1 MGVGGGLRL
10 ALFRFDRRGRY
21 GYLGVGGGPGGG
33 MAHIQRLIWVAFG
46 VVFVAFPMLASS
58 AEQYRTNAHDAT
70 IAGSALAS
78 CQAWAAISGYDG
90 PYLAGIWEN
99 PSGNP
104 ETWFHSGFLC
114 RSTAYP
120 SASFVIAV
128 RGVQQCPNGRD
139 SATGVCLECPDG
151 QELNGSG
158 QCVPICEAPKF
169 TNWLGVCVD
178 PCPAAGTDPA
188 RLNVNGGNPVCS
200 GGCEK
205 RATRCALRIDV
216 GGIQTG
222 SLKICD
228 YVSSGNQCDWSG
240 ERAGEDEGPDLPDP
254 EPDPQSDPCPSGQQR
269 GKYNGQD
276 ICVKTGDT
284 TDVKKDETDTTET
297 TNPDGSKTT
306 TETRTETRI
315 EYNSTTNTT
324 TTTTTTTTTNTIRDS
339 SGNVTDTN
347 TTITVGQKQT
357 NGNNVD
363 TEDNAGG
370 GGGDE
375 AGGVFA
381 GTCGLE
387 PYCEGDAIQCAIA
400 AATFKS
406 QCALV
411 VAPDVMSEWQQIV
424 EFDGT
429 QEGAGLDRKTI
440 DVPQTLNVTMTGGGV
455 GLVDQSFV
463 VAGKTIVLPFSWINP
478 YLDMFGA
485 AMLAIAWI
493 MAFGIIR
500 SAI

>member
-1 MGVGGGLRL
+1 
-10 ALFRFDRRGRY
+10 
-21 GYLGVGGGPGGG
+21 
-33 MAHIQRLIWVAFG
+33 MAYIQRLIFG
-46 VVFVAFPMLASS
+46 IAVLLACNLVYADYRLGNIYGQTGSWS
-58 AEQYRTNAHDAT
+58 AECSQVIDAQAAAMVGKQAPTPLQLQSLLQTLLPANINCNTGAFLQWVSVTETQASVQYKDAR
-70 IAGSALAS
+70 AGSNFTRL
-78 CQAWAAISGYDG
+78 
-90 PYLAGIWEN
+90 
-99 PSGNP
+99 
-104 ETWFHSGFLC
+104 
-114 RSTAYP
+114 
-120 SASFVIAV
+120 V
-128 RGVQQCPNGRD
+128 RWSV
-139 SATGVCLECPDG
+139 TGVPSCPDAEPWNPQTG
-151 QELNGSG
+151 LCE
-158 QCVPICEAPKF
+158 VPPPPECEAPKF
-169 TNWLGVCVD
+169 VNWLGVCVD
-178 PCPAAGTDPA
+178 PCPAAGTDPV

-205 RATRCALRIDV
+205 RATKCSLRIQV
-216 GGIQTG
+216 GGIQAG
-222 SLKICD
+222 SLKVCD
-228 YVSSGNQCDWSG
+228 YVSSGNECDWSG
-240 ERAGEDEGPDLPDP
+240 ERAGENDGSEPPDP
-254 EPDPQSDPCPSGQQR
+254 EPDPQPDPCPAGQQR
-269 GKYNGQD
+269 GQYNGQD

-284 TDVKKDETDTTET
+284 TDVKKEETDTQET

-363 TEDNAGG
+363 AEDSGG
-370 GGGDE
+370 GGGGGGGEDG
-375 AGGVFA
+375 GGVFA
-381 GTCGLE
+381 GTCGVE

-463 VAGKTIVLPFSWINP
+463 VLGKTIVLPFSWINP

>member
-1 MGVGGGLRL
+1 
-10 ALFRFDRRGRY
+10 
-21 GYLGVGGGPGGG
+21 
-33 MAHIQRLIWVAFG
+33 MADIQRLIVAA
-46 VVFVAFPMLASS
+46 V
-58 AEQYRTNAHDAT
+58 
-70 IAGSALAS
+70 IALVSWGALADYQTVGPVTAEGS
-78 CQAWAAISGYDG
+78 YAFTECNAEALVWGQQFIGYRAASAPALADKIAPQAANFVCSRGLTFPVAAVANTTLDRIRISFNRGGSWAYVYIKYAVAPECETGNYD
-90 PYLAGIWEN
+90 PI
-99 PSGNP
+99 
-104 ETWFHSGFLC
+104 
-114 RSTAYP
+114 
-120 SASFVIAV
+120 
-128 RGVQQCPNGRD
+128 
-139 SATGVCLECPDG
+139 TGSCLECPDG
-151 QELNGSG
+151 EVWNGMA
-158 QCVPICEAPKF
+158 CENACPSPKF
-169 TNWLGVCVD
+169 VNWLGVCVD
-178 PCPAAGTDPA
+178 PCPAAGTDPV

-216 GGIQTG
+216 GGTQTG
-222 SLKICD
+222 SLRVCD
-228 YVSSGNQCDWSG
+228 YVSTGNQCEWSG
-240 ERAGEDEGPDLPDP
+240 ERAGENDGSDPPDP
-254 EPDPQSDPCPSGQQR
+254 EPDPQPDPCPSGQQR
-269 GKYNGQD
+269 GQYNGQD

-284 TDVKKDETDTTET
+284 TDVNTEQTDTTET

-324 TTTTTTTTTNTIRDS
+324 TTTTTTTTTNTVRDS

-363 TEDNAGG
+363 AEDSAGG
-370 GGGDE
+370 GGDGGGE
-375 AGGVFA
+375 EGGGVFA

-387 PYCEGDAIQCAIA
+387 PVCEGDAIQCAIA

-411 VAPDVMSEWQQIV
+411 VAPDVISEWQQIV

-429 QEGAGLDRKTI
+429 AEGAGLDRKTI
-440 DVPQTLNVTMTGGGV
+440 EVPETLNVTMTGGGV

-463 VAGKTIVLPFSWINP
+463 VLGKTIVLPFSAINP
-478 YLDMFGA
+478 YLDIFGA